1 MNASTTTLGAP
12 SPPTPLWAAGLLSL
26 ILHAAL
32 LATLGSVLTSAWRS
46 ADFTAF
52 SGSGTPLQAVLAP
65 PAPPAESE
73 PPPAPQAEIAT
84 PAPASPP
91 VAPAPAPAAPA
102 APAPVPPAPA
112 APPAVAPAP
121 PPPGLTQPGTGQVDA
136 PRRPAPLPT
145 DSGDVAVGPAAD
157 PSGFGPVT
165 AARLALQFPV
175 RPGRLPRL
183 ARTLT
188 VVYPEAALRERAST
202 QVAALLLLDAKGTV
216 VETVIEPDDPVF
228 APAVREA
235 LASAVF
241 LPAQAADAPV
251 PYWIALEFVFA
262 VDPIKPNPSTPN

>member
-1 MNASTTTLGAP
+1 MNASTTTLAAP
-12 SPPTPLWAAGLLSL
+12 PPPTPLWAAGLLSL
-26 ILHAAL
+26 VLHAAL
-32 LATLGSVLTSAWRS
+32 LATLGSVLTSAWRG
-46 ADFTAF
+46 ANFTTF

-65 PAPPAESE
+65 PAPAVESE
-73 PPPAPQAEIAT
+73 PPPAPQVEIAT

-91 VAPAPAPAAPA
+91 VAPAPAAP
-102 APAPVPPAPA
+102 PPVPPAPA
-112 APPAVAPAP
+112 APPAVAPAV
-121 PPPGLTQPGTGQVDA
+121 PPPGLTQPGTSQVDA

-145 DSGDVAVGPAAD
+145 DSGDIAVGPTAD
-157 PSGFGPVT
+157 LSGFGPVT

-188 VVYPEAALRERAST
+188 VVYPESALRERAST
-202 QVAALLLLDAKGTV
+202 QVGALLLLDAKGSV

-235 LASAVF
+235 LGSAVF
-241 LPAQAADAPV
+241 LPAQAADAPL

-262 VDPIKPNPSTPN
+262 VDPVKPNAATPN

>member
-1 MNASTTTLGAP
+1 M
-12 SPPTPLWAAGLLSL
+12 SL

-32 LATLGSVLTSAWRS
+32 LATLGSVLTSAWRG

-65 PAPPAESE
+65 PAPAAESE
-73 PPPAPQAEIAT
+73 PPPAPPVEVAT

-91 VAPAPAPAAPA
+91 VAPVAPAPAAPT
-102 APAPVPPAPA
+102 PVPPAPA
-112 APPAVAPAP
+112 APPAVAPAAA

-157 PSGFGPVT
+157 LSGFGPVT
-165 AARLALQFPV
+165 TTRLALQFPV

-216 VETVIEPDDPVF
+216 VETVIEPDDTVF

-241 LPAQAADAPV
+241 LPAQAADAPL

-262 VDPIKPNPSTPN
+262 VDPVKPNPATAN